1 MIFLRFTRRQARAV
15 LQVDLMM
22 VLRMK
27 AHNLTIDYI
36 RAVLIILV
44 ILVHIVNFGE
54 LYPDVKSSIL
64 AFFMPAFLIITG
76 YLVNVNKPLRSFA
89 LYILRIL
96 LPYVIMV
103 TGFMVLS
110 LYLPVRD
117 GVDELT
123 PATVYRVLCITS
135 IGPYWF
141 LRVMMVCGVLY
152 YAAFSALKGKS
163 KITQCVAFATLLILV
178 SEFTPFLGLKPAAYY
193 FTGVLLRV
201 FLKDISK
208 ILKGNFWAVIPFLLL
223 LTNKSFQDWGGLSIF
238 ACCFCFFLFTTWLS
252 GFFRGGFASLMGYL
266 GRNTLPIYIF
276 HPIFTMM
283 SKYMLPLFSFDNTG
297 LLHTLTTI
305 VMCVA
310 GSLAVAYAMDR
321 TRLSYVFAKKQILR

>member
-1 MIFLRFTRRQARAV
+1 
-15 LQVDLMM
+15 
-22 VLRMK
+22 MK

-141 LRVMMVCGVLY
+141 LRVMIVCGVLY

-163 KITQCVAFATLLILV
+163 EITQCVTFATLLILV

-208 ILKGNFWAVIPFLLL
+208 ILKGNLWAVIPFLLL

-266 GRNTLPIYIF
+266 
-276 HPIFTMM
+276 
-283 SKYMLPLFSFDNTG
+283 
-297 LLHTLTTI
+297 
-305 VMCVA
+305 
-310 GSLAVAYAMDR
+310 
-321 TRLSYVFAKKQILR
+321 

>member
-1 MIFLRFTRRQARAV
+1 
-15 LQVDLMM
+15 
-22 VLRMK
+22 MK

-89 LYILRIL
+89 LYIFRIL

-163 KITQCVAFATLLILV
+163 EITQCVAFATLLILV
-178 SEFTPFLGLKPAAYY
+178 SEFTPFLGLKPAALFYGSAAARIPEGY
-193 FTGVLLRV
+193 IKDSEGK
-201 FLKDISK
+201 FLGGHPVPPPAYEQELPGLGRLVD
-208 ILKGNFWAVIPFLLL
+208 LCVLLL
-223 LTNKSFQDWGGLSIF
+223 LLPVHHMAFWFLPRRLCQSDGLSGTEYI
-238 ACCFCFFLFTTWLS
+238 ADIH
-252 GFFRGGFASLMGYL
+252 
-266 GRNTLPIYIF
+266 LPSDIHYDVKI
-276 HPIFTMM
+276 HAPVV
-283 SKYMLPLFSFDNTG
+283 
-297 LLHTLTTI
+297 LL
-305 VMCVA
+305 
-310 GSLAVAYAMDR
+310 
-321 TRLSYVFAKKQILR
+321 

>member
-1 MIFLRFTRRQARAV
+1 
-15 LQVDLMM
+15 
-22 VLRMK
+22 MK
-27 AHNLTIDYI
+27 AYNVTIDYI

-44 ILVHIVNFGE
+44 ILVHIVNFGN
-54 LYPDVKSSIL
+54 LYPDVKYSIL

-76 YLVNVNKPLRSFA
+76 YLVNIKKSLKDFA

-103 TGFMVLS
+103 MGFMVVS

-117 GVDELT
+117 GVDEIT
-123 PATVYRVLCITS
+123 AETIYRVLCITS

-141 LRVMMVCGVLY
+141 LRVMIVCGILY
-152 YAAFSALKGKS
+152 YVAFTAFRNSS
-163 KITQCVAFATLLILV
+163 KLTQCVVFATLLILV
-178 SEFTPFLGLKPAAYY
+178 SEITPYLGLRSAAYY
-193 FTGVLLRV
+193 FTGVLIRV
-201 FLKDISK
+201 FMDDISK
-208 ILKGNFWAVIPFLLL
+208 VLKGNFWAVIPFFLLMTDKEL
-223 LTNKSFQDWGGLSIF
+223 QDWGSLSIF
-238 ACCFCFFLFTTWLS
+238 ACCFCFFVFTTWLS
-252 GFFRGGFASLMGYL
+252 GLFKGSFAALMKYL

-283 SKYMLPLFSFDNTG
+283 SKYTLPVFSFDPTG

-310 GSLAVAYAMDR
+310 GSLAVAYIMDR
-321 TRLSYVFAKKQILR
+321 TRMSCIFAKKRILR